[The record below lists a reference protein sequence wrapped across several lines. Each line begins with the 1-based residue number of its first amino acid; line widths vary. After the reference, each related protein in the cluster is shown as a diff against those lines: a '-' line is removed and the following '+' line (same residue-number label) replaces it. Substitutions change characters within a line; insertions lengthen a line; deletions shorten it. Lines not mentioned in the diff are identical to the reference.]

1 MTIHVGEMT
10 SEVLAETE
18 ARAPAAEPTA
28 PTERWQ
34 ELDRLRALQSSAA
47 RLARR
52 TCAEDFDD

>member
-1 MTIHVGEMT
+1 MT

-18 ARAPAAEPTA
+18 ARAPGLEPAASGD
-28 PTERWQ
+28 RWH
-34 ELDRLRALQSSAA
+34 ELDRLRALEAAAA

>member
-18 ARAPAAEPTA
+18 ARAPGLEPDAAGH
-28 PTERWQ
+28 RWQ
-34 ELDRLRALQSSAA
+34 ELDKLRALEAAAA

-52 TCAEDFDD
+52 TCAEGFDD